1 MEEKKAEERTFP
13 PTGSVPTAEP
23 EPGGWIEALCVN
35 TRFAG
40 GKLKRGTH
48 VKLTKERVK
57 DYENAGRRNFRFHK
71 DLEPELKKRLKDDD
85 RLVE

>member
-1 MEEKKAEERTFP
+1 MEEKKASERNFP

-48 VKLTKERVK
+48 VKLTKERMK
-57 DYENAGRRNFRFHK
+57 DYKKAGRENFRLHK
-71 DLEPELKKRLKDDD
+71 ELKPELAERLKADGK
-85 RLVE
+85 LIE